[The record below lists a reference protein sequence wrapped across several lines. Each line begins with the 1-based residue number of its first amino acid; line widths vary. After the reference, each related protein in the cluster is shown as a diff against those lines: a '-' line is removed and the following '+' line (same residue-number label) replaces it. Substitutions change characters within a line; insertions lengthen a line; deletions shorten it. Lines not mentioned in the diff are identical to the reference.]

1 MCTTAIDIP
10 SRQLLEFRLLS
21 YACCA
26 DQSIVLTPLA
36 RELSVALERPGQ
48 VVYGGMSG
56 GFFFSWF
63 FFFQA
68 EALTFVFFIRHLS
81 QAFHT
86 LLCLP
91 SGIECAEW
99 LSVGDMGEWRW
110 G

>member
-36 RELSVALERPGQ
+36 WELSVALERPGQ
-48 VVYGGMSG
+48 VVYGGMS
-56 GFFFSWF
+56 

-68 EALTFVFFIRHLS
+68 VALTFVFFIRHLS